1 MSKGELFGKLMR
13 IHRVLMSL
21 LRELMSRQII
31 SLTMG
36 CSRGRM
42 GVRCK
47 IMQFCGSIMR
57 ALRHKYPPLE
67 VKLFA

>member
-1 MSKGELFGKLMR
+1 
-13 IHRVLMSL
+13 MSL
-21 LRELMSRQII
+21 LRELMSRPII

-42 GVRCK
+42 GVRRK

-57 ALRHKYPPLE
+57 ALRHKYPQSE
-67 VKLFA
+67 ARLFE